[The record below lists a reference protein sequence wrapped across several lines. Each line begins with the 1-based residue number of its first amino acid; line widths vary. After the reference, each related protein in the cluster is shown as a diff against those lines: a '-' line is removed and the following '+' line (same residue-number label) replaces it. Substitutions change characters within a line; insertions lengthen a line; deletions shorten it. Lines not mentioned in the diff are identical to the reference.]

1 MRGLILYVVGYLL
14 GNAKARQWI
23 IEQASLLIKE
33 KKDDDVSKT
42 D

>member
-14 GNAKARQWI
+14 GNSKARQWI

-33 KKDDDVSKT
+33 KKDDDISKT

>member
-1 MRGLILYVVGYLL
+1 MRGLILYVLGYLL
-14 GNAKARQWI
+14 GNEKARQWI

-33 KKDDDVSKT
+33 KQNDDISKT

>member
-14 GNAKARQWI
+14 GNEKARQWI

-33 KKDDDVSKT
+33 KKDDDISKT